1 MPYDCGKPFGWIKK
15 VGWKAGEQKWACA
28 YQAVRNFHIDNDTMG
43 ALIVEVDLDGK
54 SVDDAVEG
62 WIKSNEGT
70 WRKWG
75 ACAG

>member
-1 MPYDCGKPFGWIKK
+1 M
-15 VGWKAGEQKWACA
+15 
-28 YQAVRNFHIDNDTMG
+28 RNFHIDNDTVG

-54 SVDDAVEG
+54 SVDDAVES
-62 WIKSNEGT
+62 WIESNEGT